1 MEGGSMSTG
10 YQWFVFAVGF
20 LYGVVIGFVVAARTL
35 GW

>member
-1 MEGGSMSTG
+1 MNYG

-20 LYGVVIGFVVAARTL
+20 FYGVVVGGILAAKVL

>member
-1 MEGGSMSTG
+1 MHYG

-20 LYGVVIGFVVAARTL
+20 CYGVVVGGILICKVL

>member
-1 MEGGSMSTG
+1 MNYG

-20 LYGVVIGFVVAARTL
+20 CYGVIVGGIIAAKVV

>member
-1 MEGGSMSTG
+1 MHFG

-20 LYGVVIGFVVAARTL
+20 FYGVVVGTIIAAKVL

>member
-1 MEGGSMSTG
+1 MGADVRTG

-20 LYGVVIGFVVAARTL
+20 FYGVVIGFVIAARAF

>member
-1 MEGGSMSTG
+1 MHYG

-20 LYGVVIGFVVAARTL
+20 FYGVVVGTVIAAKVL

>member
-1 MEGGSMSTG
+1 MHYG

-20 LYGVVIGFVVAARTL
+20 CYGVVVGGLIVCKAL

>member
-1 MEGGSMSTG
+1 MNFG

-20 LYGVVIGFVVAARTL
+20 AYGVVVGTIITATAL

>member
-1 MEGGSMSTG
+1 MHYG

-20 LYGVVIGFVVAARTL
+20 CYGVVFGGVVVCKVL

>member
-1 MEGGSMSTG
+1 MHYG

-20 LYGVVIGFVVAARTL
+20 FYGVVVGTIIAAKVL

>member
-1 MEGGSMSTG
+1 VNYG

-20 LYGVVIGFVVAARTL
+20 FYGVVVGTVIAAKVL

>member
-1 MEGGSMSTG
+1 MKYG

-20 LYGVVIGFVVAARTL
+20 CYGVVIGGVITSGLL

>member
-1 MEGGSMSTG
+1 MNYG

-20 LYGVVIGFVVAARTL
+20 FYGVIVGGVLAARVL

>member
-1 MEGGSMSTG
+1 MNFG

-20 LYGVVIGFVVAARTL
+20 FYGVVVGTIIAAKVL

>member
-1 MEGGSMSTG
+1 MNTG

-20 LYGVVIGFVVAARTL
+20 FYGVVVGTIIAAKVV

>member
-1 MEGGSMSTG
+1 MNFG

-20 LYGVVIGFVVAARTL
+20 AYGVIIGTLIAAKVL

>member
-1 MEGGSMSTG
+1 MHYG

-20 LYGVVIGFVVAARTL
+20 FYGVIVGGSLAAKVL

>member
-1 MEGGSMSTG
+1 MHYG

-20 LYGVVIGFVVAARTL
+20 LYGVVVGGVLVCRVL

>member
-1 MEGGSMSTG
+1 MRYG

-20 LYGVVIGFVVAARTL
+20 CYGLVVGGVLASGLF

>member
-1 MEGGSMSTG
+1 MNVG

-20 LYGVVIGFVVAARTL
+20 FYGVVVGTLIAAKVL